1 MDMSSKALIDDVR
14 QCASLQKTQE
24 LARKPKTAA
33 VQGCDKALVAIECR
47 AVDTVHTSC
56 CVKLLYT

>member
-1 MDMSSKALIDDVR
+1 MIVYVR

-24 LARKPKTAA
+24 LARKTKTAA

-47 AVDTVHTSC
+47 AVDTVHTGC